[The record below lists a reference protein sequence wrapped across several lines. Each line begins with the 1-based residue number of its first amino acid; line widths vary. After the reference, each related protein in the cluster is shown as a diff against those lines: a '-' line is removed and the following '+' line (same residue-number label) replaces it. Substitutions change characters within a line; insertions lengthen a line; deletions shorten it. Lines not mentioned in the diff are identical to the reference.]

1 MKTSEEKDRQK
12 QLKAELKRK
21 EKENFL
27 NSLPMSTDRFEEL
40 YNYLD
45 EQLQQEGCDDTLSLT
60 ESYLDEQGIEH
71 EKVVSWLEEN
81 GGYCDCEVLANV
93 EEKFDNL

>member
-1 MKTSEEKDRQK
+1 MNEEKDRKK
-12 QLKAELKRK
+12 QLRAELKRK

-27 NSLPMSTDRFEEL
+27 KSLPMSPVQFKEL
-40 YNYLD
+40 FDYLD
-45 EQLQQEGCDDTLSLT
+45 EQLEQEGCDDTLSLT

-71 EKVVSWLEEN
+71 EKVVGWLEGN

-93 EEKFDNL
+93 EEKFENL

>member
-1 MKTSEEKDRQK
+1 MKTGEEKDRQK

-27 NSLPMSTDRFEEL
+27 NSLPMSTDQFREL
-40 YNYLD
+40 FYYLD

-60 ESYLDEQGIEH
+60 ESYLDEQGIEY
-71 EKVVSWLEEN
+71 EEVVSWLEEN
-81 GGYCDCEVLANV
+81 GGYCDCEVIANV
-93 EEKFDNL
+93 EERFENL

>member
-1 MKTSEEKDRQK
+1 MKTNEEKDRQK
-12 QLKAELKRK
+12 QLRAELKIK

-27 NSLPMSTDRFEEL
+27 NSLPIPADQFKEL
-40 YNYLD
+40 FDFLD
-45 EQLQQEGCDDTLSLT
+45 EKLEQDGCDDTLSLT
-60 ESYLDEQGIEH
+60 KSYLDKQGIEN

-93 EEKFDNL
+93 EEKFENL

>member
-27 NSLPMSTDRFEEL
+27 NTLPMSTDRFTEL
-40 YNYLD
+40 FNYLD

-60 ESYLDEQGIEH
+60 ESYLGEQDIEH
-71 EKVVSWLEEN
+71 ERVVSWLREN

-93 EEKFDNL
+93 EEKFEQL